1 MINNKKPAVLVFGFD
16 IYKPMY
22 MRRRRRP
29 LSHFLPRTLYFFSSE
44 IITAGRAHISR
55 KQPREGNL
63 LNRVY
68 TGWLASIRRW
78 KQVFSDRRE
87 RRAYSIMKRW
97 CLYLCVHKHTLY
109 THTVGEKTGF
119 IHVFSFFRF
128 LFIFLEISFNIFIF
142 HVDPSLKKKQE
153 SYMCICRGSWGI
165 GDSTPLPFTHPG
177 AKTYRW
183 RERAFNKQQNGE
195 NEDGGSRTGF
205 HFISRL
211 NR

>member
-1 MINNKKPAVLVFGFD
+1 
-16 IYKPMY
+16 

-119 IHVFSFFRF
+119 IHFFFLFS
-128 LFIFLEISFNIFIF
+128 LFIFIFFRNIIQ
-142 HVDPSLKKKQE
+142 H
-153 SYMCICRGSWGI
+153 
-165 GDSTPLPFTHPG
+165 
-177 AKTYRW
+177 
-183 RERAFNKQQNGE
+183 
-195 NEDGGSRTGF
+195 F
-205 HFISRL
+205 HFPCRPQSKEEARILYVYLPRIMGNWGLNPPSFYPSRSK
-211 NR
+211 NI